1 MTANSEK
8 LKSAGLKVTLPR
20 SKILEIFQ
28 TSPGDHFSADAIHLK
43 LLKKNEGIGLAT
55 IYRVLTQLEIAGLI
69 QKNKFNETQSNYE
82 LKKEHHDHLICIKC
96 GKIIEFINP
105 DIERLQ
111 ERISLK
117 YKFRLSTHVMT
128 LFGECQDEKC
138 REKEKQKQKPVI
150 SK

>member
-55 IYRVLTQLEIAGLI
+55 ISVSYTHLTLPT
-69 QKNKFNETQSNYE
+69 N
-82 LKKEHHDHLICIKC
+82 
-96 GKIIEFINP
+96 
-105 DIERLQ
+105 
-111 ERISLK
+111 
-117 YKFRLSTHVMT
+117 
-128 LFGECQDEKC
+128 
-138 REKEKQKQKPVI
+138 REV
-150 SK
+150 